1 LAASL
6 ASRYAKRSVASQ
18 LMGRAAYIRKRLI
31 LSVFVVFGV
40 TLVIFGM
47 VHFLPGDPATILLG
61 DRATTQS
68 IATLRDQL
76 GLNRSLPEQYW
87 LFVSGLAQGQMG
99 TSLQFKQPVRDMVV
113 SRVPISVGLAVY
125 AMALAGIVTLVFGLL
140 AAVKK
145 GTWVDQVI
153 RVVFLLI
160 LTTPNFW
167 FGILLIL
174 VLALGLKLFPVAGFG
189 ATFQEHIWYLF
200 LPALTLGLQLS
211 SVLIR
216 NLRSQVIL
224 TSRSDF
230 VRTARAK
237 GLKERVVLLR
247 HVLRNAML
255 STVTIF
261 GLQFG
266 FLVGGT
272 LVVETVFAVPGMG
285 QLLFTSI
292 TSRDYPVV
300 QAITVVSA
308 ILVIIVNLVV
318 DLSYS
323 FLDPRVTYE

>member
-1 LAASL
+1 
-6 ASRYAKRSVASQ
+6 
-18 LMGRAAYIRKRLI
+18 M
-31 LSVFVVFGV
+31 
-40 TLVIFGM
+40 
-47 VHFLPGDPATILLG
+47 
-61 DRATTQS
+61 
-68 IATLRDQL
+68 
-76 GLNRSLPEQYW
+76 
-87 LFVSGLAQGQMG
+87 
-99 TSLQFKQPVRDMVV
+99 
-113 SRVPISVGLAVY
+113 
-125 AMALAGIVTLVFGLL
+125 
-140 AAVKK
+140 
-145 GTWVDQVI
+145 I
-153 RVVFLLI
+153 RVGFLFI
-160 LTTPNFW
+160 LTTPSFW

-174 VLALGLKLFPVAGFG
+174 VLSLGLKWFPVAGFG
-189 ATFQEHIWYLF
+189 ATLQEHVWYLF
-200 LPALTLGLQLS
+200 LPALTLSLQLS
-211 SVLIR
+211 AVLIR

-237 GLKERVVLLR
+237 GLHERLVLLR
-247 HVLRNAML
+247 HVLRNALL

-272 LVVETVFAVPGMG
+272 LVIETVFAVPGMG

-292 TSRDYPVV
+292 TGRDYPVV

>member
-1 LAASL
+1 
-6 ASRYAKRSVASQ
+6 
-18 LMGRAAYIRKRLI
+18 MGRAAYIRKRLI
-31 LSVFVVFGV
+31 LMVFVLFGV
-40 TLVIFGM
+40 TVIIFGM
-47 VHFLPGDPATILLG
+47 VHFLPGDPAAVLLG
-61 DRATTQS
+61 DRATVQN
-68 IATLRDQL
+68 IAELREQL
-76 GLNRSLPEQYW
+76 GLNRPLPEQYW
-87 LFVSGLAQGQMG
+87 LFISGLIQGQMG
-99 TSLQFKQPVRDMVV
+99 TSLMFRQPVSEMVM

-125 AMALAGIVTLVFGLL
+125 AMALAAVITLIFGLL
-140 AAVKK
+140 AAVNK
-145 GTWVDQVI
+145 GRWLDQVI
-153 RVVFLLI
+153 RVAFLFI

-174 VLALGLKLFPVAGFG
+174 VFSLALKWFPVAGFG
-189 ATFQEHIWYLF
+189 ATLQEHVWYLF
-200 LPALTLGLQLS
+200 LPALTLALQLAA
-211 SVLIR
+211 VLIR

-224 TSRSDF
+224 TMRSDF
-230 VRTARAK
+230 ARTARAK
-237 GLKERVVLLR
+237 GLPDRLVLLR
-247 HVLRNAML
+247 HVLRNALL

-272 LVVETVFAVPGMG
+272 LVIETVFAVPGLG

>member
-1 LAASL
+1 
-6 ASRYAKRSVASQ
+6 
-18 LMGRAAYIRKRLI
+18 MGRAAYIRKRLI
-31 LSVFVVFGV
+31 LMVFVLFGV
-40 TLVIFGM
+40 TVVIFGM
-47 VHFLPGDPATILLG
+47 VHFLPGDPAAILLG
-61 DRATTQS
+61 DRGTQQN
-68 IATLRDQL
+68 IAALHDQL
-76 GLNRSLPEQYW
+76 GLNKSLPEQYW
-87 LFVSGLAQGQMG
+87 LFVSGLVRGEMG
-99 TSLQFKQPVRDMVV
+99 TSLQFKQPVKDMVI
-113 SRVPISVGLAVY
+113 SRMPISIGLAVY
-125 AMALAGIVTLVFGLL
+125 AMLLAALFTLTFGLL

-145 GTWVDQVI
+145 GGWVDQVI
-153 RVVFLLI
+153 RVVFLLV

-174 VLALGLKLFPVAGFG
+174 VLSLGLHLFPVAGFG
-189 ATFQEHIWYLF
+189 NTFQDHIWYLF
-200 LPALTLGLQLS
+200 LPALTLALQLS
-211 SVLIR
+211 AVLIR

-224 TSRSDF
+224 TMRSDY

-237 GLKERVVLLR
+237 GLLERMVLLR
-247 HVLRNAML
+247 HVVRNALL

-272 LVVETVFAVPGMG
+272 LVIETVFAIPGLG

-300 QAITVVSA
+300 QAITVVTA
-308 ILVIIVNLVV
+308 LMVIVVNLVV